1 MTQRIGDCDWKNA
14 TQLVECGGS
23 FHVVC
28 GKSAGC
34 RGGGGLY
41 KVKMAD
47 DVHAHHRVGD
57 TDWSDATQMVAA
69 GGSLLVVTGRVAC
82 CRGNGHL
89 YRVLC

>member
-1 MTQRIGDCDWKNA
+1 M
-14 TQLVECGGS
+14 
-23 FHVVC
+23 
-28 GKSAGC
+28 
-34 RGGGGLY
+34 Y